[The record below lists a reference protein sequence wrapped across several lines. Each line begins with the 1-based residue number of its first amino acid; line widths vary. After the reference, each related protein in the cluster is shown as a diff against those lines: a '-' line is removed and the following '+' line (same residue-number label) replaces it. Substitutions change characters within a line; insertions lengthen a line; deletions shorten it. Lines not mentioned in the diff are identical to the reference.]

1 MKGCYEQFTV
11 SVLREGSKGNKRIT
25 MPVAAANRMR
35 SAGTLFPGWVR
46 LTVPGFQAIFV
57 EARFPPSRPSV
68 AITLPEWAFSGLK
81 FGDEIDVTVED
92 ARPYRAVEADSD
104 EWFHYVTDRYF
115 PRYQG
120 DTLVLH
126 SRHEPPFKL
135 RRYIEKAA
143 WRVLGFFQAEGT
155 KGATVIDWNV
165 VNTNPA
171 LLKFISDQM
180 VDMGISKERQYMEV
194 LQGPG
199 ETAAE
204 ANAVFEPVR
213 VSISTTRPRVK
224 ERGGHAA
231 ILHGRSSR
239 PLLLLMKKLL
249 ERVFQEGFEFPSR
262 TAAHE
267 YTLGWLDGD
276 GTITVVGSTAVE
288 LRLAGLAEE
297 HRILQQALGTAFGWG
312 HDKGSGWKDNKQ
324 GTHITLRAQEMLDL
338 LDAHAFQFSMSH
350 IRLLCAFDKR
360 TQRLREIHAGDPDR
374 RGAFVRWGLLNHDG
388 MLTDLGEKICRGHAR
403 WKTEIEKATRLKTT
417 SPHLFGLKGVS
428 NPL

>member
-1 MKGCYEQFTV
+1 MKGCYEQFKA

-35 SAGTLFPGWVR
+35 NAGMLFPGWVR
-46 LTVPGFQAIFV
+46 LSIPGFQSIFV

-68 AITLPEWAFSGLK
+68 AITLPEWAFSRLN
-81 FGDEIDVTVED
+81 FGDEIDMTVED

-165 VNTNPA
+165 ANANPA
-171 LLKFISDQM
+171 LLEFISDRM
-180 VDMGISKERQYMEV
+180 VDMGISKERQYLEV
-194 LQGPG
+194 LQGPE

-204 ANAVFEPVR
+204 ANAVFECVGIK
-213 VSISTTRPRVK
+213 ISTTRPRV
-224 ERGGHAA
+224 EVRGGHAA
-231 ILHGRSSR
+231 ILHGHSSR

-249 ERVFQEGFEFPSR
+249 ECVFREGFEFPSR
-262 TAAHE
+262 AAARE
-267 YTLGWLDGD
+267 YALGWLDGD
-276 GTITVVGSTAVE
+276 GTITITGVNRSVLE
-288 LRLAGLAEE
+288 LRLAGYEPEQQVVFKALHYGFDWRIQGGKFGGHRRHTSRVINIRECAELAVGGGFCFSLSRARMLYELE
-297 HRILQQALGTAFGWG
+297 RRVRNPRRITQEDANVAKALLE
-312 HDKGSGWKDNKQ
+312 K
-324 GTHITLRAQEMLDL
+324 LR
-338 LDAHAFQFSMSH
+338 
-350 IRLLCAFDKR
+350 
-360 TQRLREIHAGDPDR
+360 P
-374 RGAFVRWGLLNHDG
+374 
-388 MLTDLGEKICRGHAR
+388 
-403 WKTEIEKATRLKTT
+403 EIEKLRRLVPPERLPK
-417 SPHLFGLKGVS
+417 GIKGVPY
-428 NPL
+428 PLTSAYASFKFTLKKEA